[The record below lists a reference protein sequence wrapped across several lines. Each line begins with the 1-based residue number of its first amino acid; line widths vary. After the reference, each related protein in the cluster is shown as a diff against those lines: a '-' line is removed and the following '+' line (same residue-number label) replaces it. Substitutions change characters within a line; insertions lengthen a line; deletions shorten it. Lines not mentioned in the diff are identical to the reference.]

1 MATGARYKVQF
12 RRTIA
17 GKTDYR
23 ARKQLLISRK
33 PRLVVRKSSKH
44 MNVQLIVDGKEG
56 DNTLISAN
64 TTELKKYGYAGGTG
78 NLPSAYLAGL
88 LLGYRAKKKGHSDAI
103 LDLGLYHA
111 TKGGR
116 IYAALKGA
124 VDSGLEIPHNP
135 EILPGEDRISG
146 KHIDKYRKSDIS
158 AQFESAKKK
167 IQDSS
172 GE

>member
-1 MATGARYKVQF
+1 MATGARYKVQM
-12 RRTIA
+12 RRARA

-33 PRLVVRKSSKH
+33 PRLVVRKSGKH
-44 MNVQLIVDGKEG
+44 MNVQLVVPSKEG

-64 TTELKKYGYAGGTG
+64 TAELKKFGYVGSTG

-88 LLGYRAKKKGHSDAI
+88 LLGYRAKKKGHAEAI
-103 LDLGLYHA
+103 LDLGLNHA

-124 VDSGLEIPHNP
+124 VDSGLDIPHDP
-135 EILPGEDRISG
+135 AIFPAEDRISG
-146 KHIDKYRKSDIS
+146 KHIDKHRKSDIS

-167 IQDSS
+167 IQGS